1 MAESQ
6 KPEGCSL
13 ASPVE
18 TVRDFLFS
26 GEKMHKTHMFE
37 YKEPY

>member
-1 MAESQ
+1 MAEGQ

-18 TVRDFLFS
+18 MVRELLFS
-26 GEKMHKTHMFE
+26 GGKMHKTHMFE